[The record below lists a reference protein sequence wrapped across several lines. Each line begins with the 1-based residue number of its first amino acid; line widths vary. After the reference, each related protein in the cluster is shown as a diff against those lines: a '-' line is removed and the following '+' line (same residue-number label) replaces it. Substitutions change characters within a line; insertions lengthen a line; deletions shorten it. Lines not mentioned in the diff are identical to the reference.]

1 MAESRKISDAENN
14 AGSDL
19 GYYRRTNLDDVI
31 NNFMI
36 MYVGQDKVLARV
48 PRLEVAAVAQR
59 AVQEF
64 SYDILHADKN
74 VEMELGPSLTTKLP
88 SDYVSYVELSRVDEN
103 GVTRPIYRSTRTGNS
118 QAAIQDQNYDPIY
131 DSNGD
136 IVYADESEQVKRFQ
150 NPTGETTAETI
161 ERNSDYISDTNYSYY
176 NGTYFG
182 RQWGINPADANVNG
196 TFLLDEG
203 AGLIY
208 LDSTFQEGAL
218 ISLRYISDG
227 IGDNGD
233 FTKVYVPK
241 MAEDAIYAN
250 ILYNLSKVRPSAA
263 GAAALYKKEAKAKL
277 NNAKIRL
284 MQLRTKE
291 IEQVLRS
298 KAKWIKH

>member
-1 MAESRKISDAENN
+1 MAESRKRTDAANL

-19 GYYRRTNLDDVI
+19 GYYRRTNLDDII
-31 NNFMI
+31 NNFI
-36 MYVGQDKVLARV
+36 VMYTGQDKILSKV

-64 SYDILHADKN
+64 SYDVFHSENNMEL
-74 VEMELGPSLTTKLP
+74 ELGPALTVPLP
-88 SDYVSYVELSRVDEN
+88 ADYVNYVEVSYVDRN
-103 GVTRPIYRSTRTGNS
+103 GTTRPLYRSTRANAS
-118 QAAIQDQNYDPIY
+118 KAALQDQDYNVIT

-136 IVYADESEQVKRFQ
+136 IVFADESEQNKRFQ
-150 NPTGETTAETI
+150 NPVNDTTAEII
-161 ERNSDYISDTNYSYY
+161 ENNSDYITDTNYSYY

-196 TFLLDEG
+196 TFILDESVG
-203 AGLIY
+203 IIY
-208 LDSTFQEGAL
+208 LDSTFQEGEL
-218 ISLRYISDG
+218 INLRYISDG
-227 IGDNGD
+227 IGSNGD
-233 FTKVYVPK
+233 FANVYVPK

-250 ILYNLSKVRPSAA
+250 MLYNLSKVRPSAA

-284 MQLRTKE
+284 MQLKTKE